1 MTHVH
6 QLAMCQYQYS
16 CSIEKFFQILII
28 ERATGVDGGMGLEA
42 NDDEVIKAL
51 KEIVSMRNDFYT
63 VYCHLFSALQ
73 EPH

>member
-1 MTHVH
+1 
-6 QLAMCQYQYS
+6 
-16 CSIEKFFQILII
+16 
-28 ERATGVDGGMGLEA
+28 MGLEA